1 MQPIYSKVED
11 LCEEL
16 VNQRGSG
23 TVNHSDIQALID
35 QALINRV
42 KAATSEFT
50 DQETLLMLD
59 FLKLETDPS
68 NLPISI
74 DVRKYTRL
82 RNEIMIAD
90 NLTTLARSYKT
101 KSLVQI
107 SFMMQDQT
115 VYDEELLEEDE
126 PIRATFRFSLDIDN
140 GELYSY
146 VDIDYEI
153 DRETFAHVI
162 DFERLK
168 ERLKK
173 SYGAEALV
181 TANSASESRFTIN
194 VYLENIFADKDISV
208 VMRFNVDVDSDNYL
222 KFSVNENDLMNE
234 PTEIDMIKSEIEDH
248 IVESIKL
255 YNTEIE
261 SGNETMIAKIEEFH
275 SLIKEF
281 NFEANPYRLVIVDD
295 LLKLQVPKMHPH
307 QKDRFFTI
315 AKISE
320 HSYENL
326 IFIVKTQIQA
336 INFYDELL
344 CREDLFD
351 VRFKMSKDRFFT
363 LDAIL
368 DDDEYQYGKVRVRLS
383 DADIVEVEYS
393 IYSVV
398 VNSEYVEISGKQSQ
412 IFYRVSSNKEDEKLD
427 FQIQTATTQRCHL
440 KDFHRTLE
448 TVKSRLKDRSIRITP
463 VTD

>member
-1 MQPIYSKVED
+1 M
-11 LCEEL
+11 
-16 VNQRGSG
+16 
-23 TVNHSDIQALID
+23 
-35 QALINRV
+35 
-42 KAATSEFT
+42 
-50 DQETLLMLD
+50 
-59 FLKLETDPS
+59 KLETLKHLMRIDELKS
-68 NLPISI
+68 KLKSETDLDSIISVKNI
-74 DVRKYTRL
+74 SD
-82 RNEIMIAD
+82 
-90 NLTTLARSYKT
+90 SQF
-101 KSLVQI
+101 LVEVI
-107 SFMMQDQT
+107 ITNF
-115 VYDEELLEEDE
+115 
-126 PIRATFRFSLDIDN
+126 F
-140 GELYSY
+140 
-146 VDIDYEI
+146 
-153 DRETFAHVI
+153 DRMNIVI
-162 DFERLK
+162 DLRICLNGDLLSLELNVGSSDCESDRLNK
-168 ERLKK
+168 
-173 SYGAEALV
+173 
-181 TANSASESRFTIN
+181 
-194 VYLENIFADKDISV
+194 ADKI
-208 VMRFNVDVDSDNYL
+208 
-222 KFSVNENDLMNE
+222 
-234 PTEIDMIKSEIEDH
+234 IEDH

-295 LLKLQVPKMHPH
+295 LLKLYVPKMHPH

-363 LDAIL
+363 LDVIL
-368 DDDEYQYGKVRVRLS
+368 DDDEQRFGKVRVRMIDS
-383 DADIVEVEYS
+383 DIVEVEYS

-398 VNSEYVEISGKQSQ
+398 VNSEYIKISDKNSQ
-412 IFYRVSSNKEDEKLD
+412 IFYRVSSNDEDEKLD
-427 FQIQTATTQRCHL
+427 FQIQTATKQRCSI

>member
-1 MQPIYSKVED
+1 M
-11 LCEEL
+11 
-16 VNQRGSG
+16 
-23 TVNHSDIQALID
+23 
-35 QALINRV
+35 
-42 KAATSEFT
+42 
-50 DQETLLMLD
+50 
-59 FLKLETDPS
+59 KL
-68 NLPISI
+68 
-74 DVRKYTRL
+74 
-82 RNEIMIAD
+82 
-90 NLTTLARSYKT
+90 
-101 KSLVQI
+101 
-107 SFMMQDQT
+107 
-115 VYDEELLEEDE
+115 
-126 PIRATFRFSLDIDN
+126 
-140 GELYSY
+140 
-146 VDIDYEI
+146 
-153 DRETFAHVI
+153 ETFAHVI
-162 DFERLK
+162 DFEKLK

-173 SYGAEALV
+173 SYGTEALV

-208 VMRFNVDVDSDNYL
+208 FMKFNVDEESNDLL
-222 KFSVNENDLMNE
+222 KFSANEFVMTTE
-234 PTEIDMIKSEIEDH
+234 TTEIDMMKAEIEDH

-275 SLIKEF
+275 SLIKKF
-281 NFEANPYRLVIVDD
+281 NFEENLYRLVIVDD
-295 LLKLQVPKMHPH
+295 LLKLYVPKMHPH

-344 CREDLFD
+344 CRGDLFD

-363 LDAIL
+363 LDVIL
-368 DDDEYQYGKVRVRLS
+368 DDDEQRFGEVRVRMIDS
-383 DADIVEVEYS
+383 DIVEVEYS

-398 VNSEYVEISGKQSQ
+398 VNSEYIKISDKNSQ
-412 IFYRVSSNKEDEKLD
+412 IFYRVSSNEEDEKLD
-427 FQIQTATTQRCHL
+427 FQIQTATMRRCHL

-448 TVKSRLKDRSIRITP
+448 DVKFRVKDRSIRITP